1 MPIATRVPKELVVV
15 YLYDPVP
22 LSKFNLDPIRNQ
34 TAFSGVGSVE
44 EGIFLLSPEKKVRAT
59 IQTSRLEYTDENEEG
74 FESRELATLCDLWQH
89 LPPLCVKAFGVNVN
103 MRQTMEGR
111 PNSGEFIRDKFLA
124 GAREMEQ
131 MLSRPII
138 GTATRIVYG
147 EAHEYFDL
155 RITPLELAGVAGAPL
170 HVQLHYHKDVQL
182 TDAERL
188 TQETQQAVGATL
200 GELVRLDHFLWL
212 E

>member
-1 MPIATRVPKELVVV
+1 
-15 YLYDPVP
+15 
-22 LSKFNLDPIRNQ
+22 
-34 TAFSGVGSVE
+34 
-44 EGIFLLSPEKKVRAT
+44 
-59 IQTSRLEYTDENEEG
+59 
-74 FESRELATLCDLWQH
+74 
-89 LPPLCVKAFGVNVN
+89 
-103 MRQTMEGR
+103 
-111 PNSGEFIRDKFLA
+111 
-124 GAREMEQ
+124 MEQ